1 MSKVMMTMVVL
12 GVDVVER
19 TSSWRLCGGREGRIV
34 VGEAAEAEEGAVA
47 VAEVDGAAFPV
58 DCWGVFEE

>member
-1 MSKVMMTMVVL
+1 MGVVMTMVVGL
-12 GVDVVER
+12 DVVEG
-19 TSSWRLCGGREGRIV
+19 TSTWRLCSRESRVV

-58 DCWGVFEE
+58 DCWGVFED